1 MACIFLILKH
11 NKYAKITSKP
21 YCVYIVTL
29 SLYYQVKKYSFWP
42 AAAPAHTASRYIRS
56 RRLDFVAGH
65 SDYPNFT
72 KYKWPFVNYYDNE
85 KKISTR
91 QRRD

>member
-1 MACIFLILKH
+1 MAHIFKSFNLTKTQ
-11 NKYAKITSKP
+11 KMTSKL

-29 SLYYQVKKYSFWP
+29 SLYYQAKKYSFWP

-65 SDYPNFT
+65 SDCSITIF
-72 KYKWPFVNYYDNE
+72 
-85 KKISTR
+85 ISTR
-91 QRRD
+91 ANLIGKI